1 MKFTAVFFPEQGGFF
16 FAHNEESGGKD
27 IRFFTVFA
35 DDGHRAES
43 VLYGLS
49 CMGIKNMMVPPALCH
64 EVPLVVAGGDNGRVG
79 DGKHPCGFIR
89 VIRVA
94 QGDVPWSAAGFRT
107 DDFDISS

>member
-1 MKFTAVFFPEQGGFF
+1 MFFPEQGGFF

-35 DDGHRAES
+35 DDGHRAEP

-49 CMGIKNMMVPPALCH
+49 CMGIKNVMVPPAIFD
-64 EVPLVVAGGDNGRVG
+64 EVPFVVAGGDNGRVG
-79 DGKHPCGFIR
+79 DGKRPCCFIR

-94 QGDVPWSAAGFRT
+94 QGDVFLFVAVFLT
-107 DDFDISS
+107 DDFDMSS